1 MKHRLAVLTTIVILT
16 CSLGSGL
23 LGRSINAD
31 SGPAQST
38 PNDFLREFT
47 EAIDVIQKHHVD
59 DVGADKVIYSS
70 IKGMLRVLDP
80 HSSFF
85 DPKEFA
91 LLREEQHSKDDGL
104 GIKVRELM
112 PRSDRGRVVIIEP
125 PAPGSPAERRGLH
138 AGDVITRV
146 SGVSIDDWTQD
157 EVVAH
162 LRGARGTT
170 VDITV
175 ERPGIRT
182 PLQFKVERDEIPIIT
197 VPYAFEVK
205 PGVGYIKINNFS
217 ESTADELKQKL
228 NSLGEVGAN
237 KLSGLILDLR
247 DNPGGLLNQAI
258 DVSDFFVRRG
268 EMIVSTKGRVPGS
281 VHQYV
286 APSLEKIS
294 TPLWY

>member
-91 LLREEQHSKDDGL
+91 LLRE
-104 GIKVRELM
+104 
-112 PRSDRGRVVIIEP
+112 
-125 PAPGSPAERRGLH
+125 
-138 AGDVITRV
+138 
-146 SGVSIDDWTQD
+146 
-157 EVVAH
+157 
-162 LRGARGTT
+162 
-170 VDITV
+170 
-175 ERPGIRT
+175 
-182 PLQFKVERDEIPIIT
+182 
-197 VPYAFEVK
+197 
-205 PGVGYIKINNFS
+205 
-217 ESTADELKQKL
+217 
-228 NSLGEVGAN
+228 
-237 KLSGLILDLR
+237 
-247 DNPGGLLNQAI
+247 
-258 DVSDFFVRRG
+258 
-268 EMIVSTKGRVPGS
+268 
-281 VHQYV
+281 
-286 APSLEKIS
+286 
-294 TPLWY
+294 

>member
-1 MKHRLAVLTTIVILT
+1 
-16 CSLGSGL
+16 
-23 LGRSINAD
+23 
-31 SGPAQST
+31 
-38 PNDFLREFT
+38 
-47 EAIDVIQKHHVD
+47 
-59 DVGADKVIYSS
+59 
-70 IKGMLRVLDP
+70 
-80 HSSFF
+80 
-85 DPKEFA
+85 
-91 LLREEQHSKDDGL
+91 
-104 GIKVRELM
+104 M

-247 DNPGGLLNQAI
+247 DNP
-258 DVSDFFVRRG
+258 
-268 EMIVSTKGRVPGS
+268 
-281 VHQYV
+281 
-286 APSLEKIS
+286 
-294 TPLWY
+294 